1 MSGALPNTFFNLTL
15 RRDIIKY
22 YFAELSQKELKV
34 VKKKDIEIVAAGH
47 TCLDLIPAFTIEGKV
62 DKMTDVLVPGK
73 MINMGNCVVVG
84 GGPVTNAG
92 VSIRRLGVKTE
103 LIGKIGNDDFG
114 KEILNW
120 YEEHEGHFKGIKMVD
135 GESTSYTIAICIPG
149 IDRFYLHH
157 CGANDTFGYDD
168 MDFDLVQRSK
178 LMLFGYPPWM
188 KKIYENTG
196 RELTKILKK
205 TKELRTTTALDL
217 SLPDVNSYAGQVNWK
232 AILTDWVPLSD
243 IMVPSAE
250 EIFYFLYKERFLEKK
265 AKLGPKESVLD
276 HMTVKD
282 ISTLGKDLIKMGAGV
297 AMVKCGHRG
306 LYIRT
311 ADKDRLKKLGAACCK
326 DLDNWANRELWFP
339 VYQEEKFVG
348 ALGSGDSAIAGFLS
362 AFVRQHTIESC
373 LRYANAAGSM
383 NVTVPDGL
391 TWNKGFDDLTKRIK
405 ASWKTKELKIDEKG
419 WKKEREFWVGPDNRG
434 KWES

>member
-1 MSGALPNTFFNLTL
+1 
-15 RRDIIKY
+15 
-22 YFAELSQKELKV
+22 
-34 VKKKDIEIVAAGH
+34 
-47 TCLDLIPAFTIEGKV
+47 
-62 DKMTDVLVPGK
+62 
-73 MINMGNCVVVG
+73 MGQCVVVG

-114 KEILNW
+114 KEILIW

-168 MDFDLVQRSK
+168 MDFDLVQRAK

-188 KKIYENTG
+188 RKIYENTG
-196 RELTKILKK
+196 AELTKILKK
-205 TKELRTTTALDL
+205 TRELGTTTALDL
-217 SLPDVNSYAGQVNWK
+217 SLPDVNSYAGQVDWR
-232 AILTDWVPLSD
+232 AILTDWVPFSD

-250 EIFYFLYKERFLEKK
+250 EIFYFLYRERFLEKK

-282 ISTLGKDLIKMGAGV
+282 ISTLGSDLLKMGTAI

-311 ADKDRLKKLGAACCK
+311 ADKDRLQKLGAAGCK

-362 AFVRQHTIESC
+362 AFVWNHTIESC

-391 TWNKGFDDLTKRIK
+391 TWNKGFDDLTRRIK
-405 ASWKTKELKIDEKG
+405 AGWKTKDLKIDEAG
-419 WKKEREFWVGPDNRG
+419 WKKEREFWVGPGNLG
-434 KWES
+434 KWE

>member
-1 MSGALPNTFFNLTL
+1 M
-15 RRDIIKY
+15 
-22 YFAELSQKELKV
+22 E
-34 VKKKDIEIVAAGH
+34 KKKDLEIVAAGH
-47 TCLDLIPAFTIEGKV
+47 TCLDLIPAFTIEGEV
-62 DKMTDVLVPGK
+62 EKMTDVLVPGK
-73 MINMGNCVVVG
+73 MINMGECVIAG

-92 VSIRRLGVKTE
+92 VSIRRLGMKTE
-103 LIGKIGNDDFG
+103 LIGKVGNDDFG
-114 KEILNW
+114 RLVLDW
-120 YEEHEGHFKGIKMVD
+120 YEKNEGHFKGIKMVD

-168 MDFDLVQRSK
+168 MDFNLVGRAK

-188 KKIYENTG
+188 RKIYENTG
-196 RELTKILKK
+196 AELTKILKK
-205 TKELRTTTALDL
+205 TKELGTTTALDL
-217 SLPDVNSYAGQVNWK
+217 SLPDVDSYAGQVDWK

-250 EIFYFLYKERFLEKK
+250 ELFYFLYKDKFLEKRD
-265 AKLGPKESVLD
+265 KLRHKETVLD
-276 HMTVKD
+276 QMTVKE
-282 ISTLGKDLIKMGAGV
+282 ISTMGRDLIRMGAAI
-297 AMVKCGHRG
+297 AMIKCGSRG
-306 LYIRT
+306 LYIYT
-311 ADKDRLKKLGAACCK
+311 AGQERLKKMGAAGCA
-326 DLDNWANRELWFP
+326 DLENWANRELWFP

-362 AFVRQHTIESC
+362 AFVWGHSIESC

-391 TWNKGFDDLTKRIK
+391 SWNKGFDDLTRRIK
-405 ASWKTKELKIDEKG
+405 AGWKTKEMKINEPG

>member
-1 MSGALPNTFFNLTL
+1 
-15 RRDIIKY
+15 
-22 YFAELSQKELKV
+22 
-34 VKKKDIEIVAAGH
+34 
-47 TCLDLIPAFTIEGKV
+47 
-62 DKMTDVLVPGK
+62 MTDVLVPGK
-73 MINMGNCVVVG
+73 MINMGECVIAG

-103 LIGKIGNDDFG
+103 LIGKVGNDDFG
-114 KEILNW
+114 RLVLDW
-120 YEEHEGHFKGIKMVD
+120 YEKNEGHFKGIKMVD

-168 MDFDLVQRSK
+168 MDFNLVGRAK

-188 KKIYENTG
+188 RKIYENTG
-196 RELTKILKK
+196 AELTKILKK
-205 TKELRTTTALDL
+205 TKELGTTTALDL
-217 SLPDVNSYAGQVNWK
+217 SLPDVDSYAGQVDWK

-250 EIFYFLYKERFLEKK
+250 ELFYFLYKDKFLEKRD
-265 AKLGPKESVLD
+265 KLRHKETVLD
-276 HMTVKD
+276 QMTVKE
-282 ISTLGKDLIKMGAGV
+282 ISTMGRDLIRMGAAI
-297 AMVKCGHRG
+297 AMIKCGSRG
-306 LYIRT
+306 LYIYT
-311 ADKDRLKKLGAACCK
+311 AGQERLKKMGAAGCA
-326 DLDNWANRELWFP
+326 DLENWANRELWFP

-362 AFVRQHTIESC
+362 AFVWGHSIESC

-391 TWNKGFDDLTKRIK
+391 SWNKGFDDLTRRIK
-405 ASWKTKELKIDEKG
+405 AGWKTKEMKINEPG

>member
-1 MSGALPNTFFNLTL
+1 LP
-15 RRDIIKY
+15 K
-22 YFAELSQKELKV
+22 KLKARSWKV
-34 VKKKDIEIVAAGH
+34 DNKKDLEIVSAGH
-47 TCLDLIPAFTIEGKV
+47 TCLDLIPAFTIKEKV

-73 MINMGNCVVVG
+73 MINMGECVVVG

-103 LIGKIGNDDFG
+103 LIGKIGDDDFG
-114 KEILNW
+114 KQILKW
-120 YEEHEGHFKGIKMVD
+120 YEEHEGHFKGIHMVP

-168 MDFDLVQRSK
+168 MDFDIVGNSK

-188 KKIYENTG
+188 KKLYENTG
-196 RELTKILKK
+196 AELTKILKK
-205 TKELRTTTALDL
+205 TKDLNTTTALDL
-217 SLPDVNSYAGQVNWK
+217 SLPDIDSYAGQVDWK
-232 AILTDWVPLSD
+232 AILRNWVPLSD

-250 EIFYFLYKERFLEKK
+250 ETFYFLYKEKFLEKR
-265 AKLGPKESVLD
+265 AKLGPKDSVLD
-276 HMTVKD
+276 HLTVEE
-282 ISTLGKDLIKMGAGV
+282 ISTLGDDLIKMGTGI
-297 AMVKCGHRG
+297 AMIKCGHRG
-306 LYIRT
+306 LYVRT
-311 ADKDRLKKLGAACCK
+311 ADKPRLEKLGAAGCA
-326 DLDNWANRELWFP
+326 DIENWANRELWFP
-339 VYQEEKFVG
+339 VYKEEKFVG

-362 AFVRQHTIESC
+362 AFVWEHSIEDC

-391 TWNKGFDDLTKRIK
+391 TWNKGFDDLTRRIK
-405 ASWKTKELKIDEKG
+405 AGWETKELKIDESG
-419 WKKEREFWVGPDNRG
+419 WNKEREFWIGPNNSG

>member
-1 MSGALPNTFFNLTL
+1 MALEGLCV
-15 RRDIIKY
+15 
-22 YFAELSQKELKV
+22 A
-34 VKKKDIEIVAAGH
+34 KKKDIEIVAAGH
-47 TCLDLIPAFTIEGKV
+47 TCLDLIPGFTIDGKV
-62 DKMTDVLVPGK
+62 DKMTDILVPGK
-73 MINMGNCVVVG
+73 MINMGPCVVVG

-103 LIGKIGNDDFG
+103 LIGKIGDDDFG
-114 KEILNW
+114 KQILRW
-120 YEEHEGHFKGIKMVD
+120 YEEHEGHFTGIHMVK

-168 MDFDLVQRSK
+168 MDFDLVQRSR

-188 KKIYENTG
+188 RRLYENTG
-196 RELTKILKK
+196 KELTKILKK
-205 TKELRTTTALDL
+205 TKELGTTTALDL

-232 AILTDWVPLSD
+232 AILKDWVPLSD

-250 EIFYFLYKERFLEKK
+250 EIFYFLYKDRFLEKK
-265 AKLGPKESVLD
+265 ARLGPRESVLD
-276 HMTVKD
+276 HMTVAD
-282 ISTLGKDLIKMGAGV
+282 ISTLGGDLIRLGAAI

-306 LYIRT
+306 LYVRT
-311 ADKDRLKKLGAACCK
+311 AGKERLKKLGAAGCAN
-326 DLDNWANRELWFP
+326 LENWAHRELWFP
-339 VYQEEKFVG
+339 VYQEERFVG

-362 AFVRQHTIESC
+362 AFVRGHTIESC

-391 TWNKGFDDLTKRIK
+391 TWNKGFDDLTRRIE
-405 ASWKTKELKIDEKG
+405 SGWKTKDLKIDEAG
-419 WKKEREFWVGPDNRG
+419 WKRERGFWVGPDNRG
-434 KWES
+434 QWE

>member
-1 MSGALPNTFFNLTL
+1 MLNN
-15 RRDIIKY
+15 
-22 YFAELSQKELKV
+22 
-34 VKKKDIEIVAAGH
+34 KDIEIVAAGH
-47 TCLDLIPAFTIEGKV
+47 TCLDLIPAFTIEGTV

-73 MINMGNCVVVG
+73 MINMGECVVVG

-103 LIGKIGNDDFG
+103 LIGKVGNDDFG
-114 KEILNW
+114 KEVINW
-120 YEEHEGHFKGIKMVD
+120 YEEHEGHFEGIKVVD

-157 CGANDTFGYDD
+157 TGANDTFSYDD
-168 MDFDLVQRSK
+168 VDFDLVQHSK

-188 KKIYENTG
+188 KKLYENKG
-196 RELTKILKK
+196 AELTRILKK
-205 TKELRTTTALDL
+205 TKELGTTTALDL
-217 SLPDVNSYAGQVNWK
+217 SIPDTSGYGDKIDWLT
-232 AILTDWVPLSD
+232 ILKNWVPFTD

-250 EIFYFLYKERFLEKK
+250 EVFYFIYKDEFLKKK

-276 HMTVKD
+276 YLTVNE
-282 ISTLGKDLIKMGAGV
+282 ISTMAKDLLDMGTAI
-297 AMVKCGHRG
+297 AMIKCGSRG

-311 ADKDRLKKLGAACCK
+311 SGRDRLEKLGAAGCS
-326 DLDNWANRELWFP
+326 DPENWANRELWFP

-348 ALGSGDSAIAGFLS
+348 ALGSGDAAIAGFLS
-362 AFVRQHTIESC
+362 AFVWRHSIESC

-391 TWNKGFDDLTKRIK
+391 TWNKGFADLTKRIE
-405 ASWKTKELKIDEKG
+405 AGWKTKEMKINENG
-419 WKKEREFWVGPDNRG
+419 WHKENEFWVGPDNFG
-434 KWES
+434 KWENTGK

>member
-1 MSGALPNTFFNLTL
+1 M
-15 RRDIIKY
+15 
-22 YFAELSQKELKV
+22 E
-34 VKKKDIEIVAAGH
+34 KKKDLEIVAAGH
-47 TCLDLIPAFTIEGKV
+47 TCLDLIPAFTIEGEV
-62 DKMTDVLVPGK
+62 EKMTDVLVPGK
-73 MINMGNCVVVG
+73 MINMGECVIAG

-103 LIGKIGNDDFG
+103 LIGKVGNDYFG
-114 KEILNW
+114 RLVLDW
-120 YEEHEGHFKGIKMVD
+120 YEKNVGHFKGIKMVD

-168 MDFDLVQRSK
+168 MDFNLVGRAK

-188 KKIYENTG
+188 RKIYENTG
-196 RELTKILKK
+196 AELTKILKK
-205 TKELRTTTALDL
+205 TKELGTTTALDL
-217 SLPDVNSYAGQVNWK
+217 SLPDVDSYAGQVDWK

-250 EIFYFLYKERFLEKK
+250 ELFYFLYKDKFLEKRD
-265 AKLGPKESVLD
+265 KLRHKETVLD
-276 HMTVKD
+276 QMTVKE
-282 ISTLGKDLIKMGAGV
+282 ISTMGRDLIRMGAAI
-297 AMVKCGHRG
+297 AMIKCGSRG
-306 LYIRT
+306 LYIYT
-311 ADKDRLKKLGAACCK
+311 AGQERLKKMGAAGCA
-326 DLDNWANRELWFP
+326 DLENWANRELWFP

-362 AFVRQHTIESC
+362 AFVWGHSIESC

-391 TWNKGFDDLTKRIK
+391 SWNKGFDDFTRRIK
-405 ASWKTKELKIDEKG
+405 AGWKTKEMKINEPG

>member
-1 MSGALPNTFFNLTL
+1 MAN
-15 RRDIIKY
+15 
-22 YFAELSQKELKV
+22 
-34 VKKKDIEIVAAGH
+34 KKDIEIVAAGH
-47 TCLDLIPAFTIEGKV
+47 TCLDLIPAFTIGGKV
-62 DKMTDVLVPGK
+62 DNLTDVLIPGK
-73 MINMGNCVVVG
+73 MINMGECVVVG

-103 LIGKIGNDDFG
+103 LIGKVGNDDFG

-157 CGANDTFGYDD
+157 CGANDTFGYSD

-188 KKIYENTG
+188 RKLYGNTG
-196 RELTKILKK
+196 TELTKILKK
-205 TKELRTTTALDL
+205 TKELGTTTALDL
-217 SLPDVNSYAGQVNWK
+217 SLPDVDSPAGQVNWL
-232 AILTDWVPLSD
+232 AILKDWVPLSD

-250 EIFYFLYKERFLEKK
+250 ELFYFLYKEKFLEKK
-265 AKLGPKESVLD
+265 ANLGPKEGVLD
-276 HMTVKD
+276 HMTVKE
-282 ISTLGKDLIKMGAGV
+282 ISNMGKDLIEMGTAV

-306 LYIRT
+306 LYVRT
-311 ADKDRLKKLGAACCK
+311 AGKERLKKLGAAGCS
-326 DLDNWANRELWFP
+326 DLENWADRELWFP

-362 AFVRQHTIESC
+362 AFIWGHSIESC

-405 ASWKTKELKIDEKG
+405 SGWKTKDLKIVEDG
-419 WKKEREFWVGPDNRG
+419 WKHERGFWAGPNNRG
-434 KWES
+434 KWQA

>member
-1 MSGALPNTFFNLTL
+1 MKKILLILSL
-15 RRDIIKY
+15 IIA
-22 YFAELSQKELKV
+22 FLS
-34 VKKKDIEIVAAGH
+34 VAASSR
-47 TCLDLIPAFTIEGKV
+47 A
-62 DKMTDVLVPGK
+62 
-73 MINMGNCVVVG
+73 G

-103 LIGKIGNDDFG
+103 LIGKVGNDDFG

-157 CGANDTFGYDD
+157 CGANDTFCYSD

-188 KKIYENTG
+188 RKLYENTG
-196 RELTKILKK
+196 AELTRILKK
-205 TKELRTTTALDL
+205 TKELGTTTALDL
-217 SLPDVNSYAGQVNWK
+217 SLPDVNSPAGQVNWL
-232 AILTDWVPLSD
+232 AILKDWIPLTD

-250 EIFYFLYKERFLEKK
+250 EIFYFLYKEKFLEKK
-265 AKLGPKESVLD
+265 ANLGPKEGVLD
-276 HMTVKD
+276 HMTVKE
-282 ISTLGKDLIKMGAGV
+282 ISNVGSDLIEMGTAI

-306 LYIRT
+306 LYVRT
-311 ADKDRLKKLGAACCK
+311 AGHDRLKKLGSAGCA
-326 DLDNWANRELWFP
+326 DIENWANRELWFP

-362 AFVRQHTIESC
+362 AFVWGHTIESS

-391 TWNKGFDDLTKRIK
+391 TWNKGFDDLTRRIE
-405 ASWKTKELKIDEKG
+405 SGWKTKDLKIDEAG
-419 WKKEREFWVGPDNRG
+419 WKYERGFWVGPNNRG

>member
-1 MSGALPNTFFNLTL
+1 M
-15 RRDIIKY
+15 
-22 YFAELSQKELKV
+22 E
-34 VKKKDIEIVAAGH
+34 KKKDLEIVAAGH
-47 TCLDLIPAFTIEGKV
+47 TCLDLIPAFTIEGEV
-62 DKMTDVLVPGK
+62 EKMTDVLVPGK
-73 MINMGNCVVVG
+73 MINMGECVIAG

-103 LIGKIGNDDFG
+103 LIGKVGNDDFG
-114 KEILNW
+114 RLVLDW
-120 YEEHEGHFKGIKMVD
+120 YEKNEGHFKGIKMVD

-168 MDFDLVQRSK
+168 MDFNLVGRAK

-188 KKIYENTG
+188 RKIYENTG
-196 RELTKILKK
+196 AELTKILKK
-205 TKELRTTTALDL
+205 TKELGTTTALDL
-217 SLPDVNSYAGQVNWK
+217 SLPDVDSYAGQVDWK

-250 EIFYFLYKERFLEKK
+250 ELFYFLYKDKFLEKRD
-265 AKLGPKESVLD
+265 KLRHKETVLD
-276 HMTVKD
+276 QMTVKE
-282 ISTLGKDLIKMGAGV
+282 ISTMGRDLIRMGAAI
-297 AMVKCGHRG
+297 AMIKCGSRG
-306 LYIRT
+306 LYIYT
-311 ADKDRLKKLGAACCK
+311 AGQERLKKMGVAGCA
-326 DLDNWANRELWFP
+326 DLENWANRELWFP

-362 AFVRQHTIESC
+362 AFVWGHSIESC

-391 TWNKGFDDLTKRIK
+391 SWNKGFDDLTRRIK
-405 ASWKTKELKIDEKG
+405 AGWKTKEMKINEPG

>member
-1 MSGALPNTFFNLTL
+1 MAGKRN
-15 RRDIIKY
+15 
-22 YFAELSQKELKV
+22 
-34 VKKKDIEIVAAGH
+34 IEIVAAGH
-47 TCLDLIPAFTIEGKV
+47 ICLDLIPAFTIEGKA
-62 DKMTDVLVPGK
+62 DKMTDILVPGK
-73 MINMGNCVVVG
+73 MINMGKCVVVG

-103 LIGKIGNDDFG
+103 LIGKIGDDAFG

-120 YEEHEGHFKGIKMVD
+120 YEEHEGHFKGIKRAE
-135 GESTSYTIAICIPG
+135 GGSTSYTIAICIPG

-168 MDFDLVQRSK
+168 MDFDIVQRSK

-188 KKIYENTG
+188 RKLYENTG
-196 RELTKILKK
+196 AELTKILKK
-205 TKELRTTTALDL
+205 TKELGTTTALDL
-217 SLPDVNSYAGQVNWK
+217 SLPDVDGYGDSIDWYSIIRNW
-232 AILTDWVPLSD
+232 IPLSD
-243 IMVPSAE
+243 IMMPSAE
-250 EIFYFLYKERFLEKK
+250 EIFYFLYKKRFLEKK
-265 AKLGPKESVLD
+265 ANLGHKETVLD
-276 HMTVKD
+276 NMTVKEISD
-282 ISTLGKDLIKMGAGV
+282 IGRDLIDMGSAV
-297 AMVKCGHRG
+297 AVVKCGNRG

-311 ADKDRLKKLGAACCK
+311 AGKDRLSKLGAAGCS
-326 DLDNWANRELWFP
+326 DLDNWAHRELWFP

-362 AFVRQHTIESC
+362 AFVWGHTIESC

-391 TWNKGFDDLTKRIK
+391 TWNKGFDDLTRRIK
-405 ASWKTKELKIDEKG
+405 AGWKTKDMKIEEKG
-419 WKKEREFWVGPDNRG
+419 WKKEREFWVGPDNHG

>member
-1 MSGALPNTFFNLTL
+1 MSIDSKET
-15 RRDIIKY
+15 IV
-22 YFAELSQKELKV
+22 AE
-34 VKKKDIEIVAAGH
+34 KKDIEIVAAGH

-62 DKMTDVLVPGK
+62 DEMTDVLVPGK
-73 MINMGNCVVVG
+73 MINMGKCVVVG

-103 LIGKIGNDDFG
+103 LIGKIGDDDFG
-114 KEILNW
+114 KQILRW
-120 YEEHEGHFKGIKMVD
+120 YEEHEGHFEGIKMVE

-168 MDFDLVQRSK
+168 MNFDLVGRSK

-188 KKIYENTG
+188 KKLYDNTG
-196 RELTKILKK
+196 AELTKILKK
-205 TKELRTTTALDL
+205 TKELNTTTALDL
-217 SLPDVNSYAGQVNWK
+217 SIPDVNSPAGQVDWK
-232 AILTDWVPLSD
+232 AILKDWVPLTD

-250 EIFYFLYKERFLEKK
+250 EVFFFLYKDKFLEIKK
-265 AKLGPKESVLD
+265 NLGSKECVLD
-276 HMTVKD
+276 YMTVKD
-282 ISTLGKDLIKMGAGV
+282 VSALGKDIIDMGTAV

-306 LYIRT
+306 LYVRT
-311 ADKDRLKKLGAACCK
+311 AGKDRLSQLGAASCG
-326 DLDNWANRELWFP
+326 DIENWANRELWFP
-339 VYQEEKFVG
+339 VYEEDKFVG

-362 AFVRQHTIESC
+362 AFVRENTIESC

-391 TWNKGFDDLTKRIK
+391 TWNKGFDELTKRIEGG
-405 ASWKTKELKIDEKG
+405 WKTKELKIDEPG
-419 WKKEREFWVGPDNRG
+419 WKLEKQFWVGPDNKG
-434 KWES
+434 KWE

>member
-1 MSGALPNTFFNLTL
+1 MEN
-15 RRDIIKY
+15 
-22 YFAELSQKELKV
+22 
-34 VKKKDIEIVAAGH
+34 KKDIEITAAGH
-47 TCLDLIPAFTIEGKV
+47 TCLDLIPAFTIEEKV
-62 DKMTDVLVPGK
+62 DNMTDVLVPGK
-73 MINMGNCVVVG
+73 MINMGKCVVVG

-103 LIGKIGNDDFG
+103 LIGKVGNDDFG
-114 KEILNW
+114 KQILQW
-120 YEEHEGHFKGIKMVD
+120 YEEYEGHFEGIQVVD

-168 MDFDLVQRSK
+168 MNFDLVRRSK

-188 KKIYENTG
+188 AKLYENKG
-196 RELTKILKK
+196 NELTKILKK
-205 TKELRTTTALDL
+205 TKELGTTTVLDL
-217 SLPDVNSYAGQVNWK
+217 SLPDVNSRAGQIDWLT
-232 AILTDWVPLSD
+232 ILNDWIPLTD

-250 EIFYFLYKERFLEKK
+250 EIFYFLYKDKFLKKK
-265 AKLGPKESVLD
+265 ANLGPKESVLD
-276 HMTVKD
+276 HMTVNE
-282 ISTLGKDLIKMGAGV
+282 ISEIGNDLIKMGTAI

-311 ADKDRLKKLGAACCK
+311 ANTDRLKKLGEAGCD
-326 DLDNWANRELWFP
+326 DLENWANRELWFP

-348 ALGSGDSAIAGFLS
+348 ALGSGDSAIAGFLA
-362 AFVRQHTIESC
+362 AFVWDHTVESC
-373 LRYANAAGSM
+373 LKYANAAGSM

-391 TWNKGFDDLTKRIK
+391 SWNKGFDDLTKRIE
-405 ASWKTKELKIDEKG
+405 AGWKTKNLKIDDKG
-419 WKKEREFWVGPDNRG
+419 WKHENGFWAGPNNLG

>member
-1 MSGALPNTFFNLTL
+1 MEYN
-15 RRDIIKY
+15 
-22 YFAELSQKELKV
+22 
-34 VKKKDIEIVAAGH
+34 KDIEIVAAGH

-73 MINMGNCVVVG
+73 MINMGKCVVVG

-103 LIGKIGNDDFG
+103 LIGKVGNDDFG

-120 YEEHEGHFKGIKMVD
+120 YEEHEGHFKGIKMVQ

-168 MDFDLVQRSK
+168 MDFDLVKRSK

-188 KKIYENTG
+188 MKLYENTG
-196 RELTKILKK
+196 TELTRIFKKTRELGTSI
-205 TKELRTTTALDL
+205 ALDL
-217 SLPDVNSYAGQVNWK
+217 SLPDVDSKAGQVDWK
-232 AILTDWVPLSD
+232 AILKDWVPLSD

-250 EIFYFLYKERFLEKK
+250 EIFYFLYKDKFLAKK
-265 AKLGPKESVLD
+265 ANLGPREGVLD
-276 HMTVKD
+276 HMTVKE
-282 ISTLGKDLIKMGAGV
+282 ISDLGNDLIQMGTAI

-311 ADKDRLKKLGAACCK
+311 ADQDRLKTMGAAACS
-326 DLDNWANRELWFP
+326 DPANWANRELWFP

-362 AFVRQHTIESC
+362 AFVWNHTIESC

-391 TWNKGFDDLTKRIK
+391 TWNKGFDDLTNRIE
-405 ASWKTKELKIDEKG
+405 SGWKTKELKIKEDG
-419 WKKEREFWVGPDNRG
+419 WRNERGFWVGPNNRG
-434 KWES
+434 QWES

>member
-1 MSGALPNTFFNLTL
+1 MDN
-15 RRDIIKY
+15 
-22 YFAELSQKELKV
+22 
-34 VKKKDIEIVAAGH
+34 KKDIEIVAAGH
-47 TCLDLIPAFTIEGKV
+47 TCLDLIPAFTIDGKV

-73 MINMGNCVVVG
+73 MINMGECVVVG

-120 YEEHEGHFKGIKMVD
+120 YEEHEGHFKGIKMVE

-168 MDFDLVQRSK
+168 MDFDLVKHSQ

-188 KKIYENTG
+188 RKLYENTG
-196 RELTKILKK
+196 SELTKILKK
-205 TKELRTTTALDL
+205 SKELGTTTALDL
-217 SLPDVNSYAGQVNWK
+217 SLPDVNSYAGQVDWK
-232 AILTDWVPLSD
+232 AILKNWVPLSD

-250 EIFYFLYKERFLEKK
+250 EIFYFLHKERFLEKK

-276 HMTVKD
+276 HLTVKE
-282 ISTLGKDLIKMGAGV
+282 ISDLGSELIKMGAAI

-306 LYIRT
+306 LYIQT
-311 ADKDRLKKLGAACCK
+311 AGKERLKDLAAAGCS
-326 DLDNWANRELWFP
+326 DLDNWAHRELWFP
-339 VYQEEKFVG
+339 VYEEEKFVG

-362 AFVRQHTIESC
+362 AFVWNHTIESC

-391 TWNKGFDDLTKRIK
+391 TWNKGFTDLTRRIE
-405 ASWKTKELKIDEKG
+405 AGWKTKDLKLNEDG
-419 WKKEREFWVGPDNRG
+419 WKKNRGFWAGPYNSG
-434 KWES
+434 KWEL

>member
-1 MSGALPNTFFNLTL
+1 M
-15 RRDIIKY
+15 D
-22 YFAELSQKELKV
+22 KELLAGRNSNGVDV
-34 VKKKDIEIVAAGH
+34 VNKKDIEIVAAGH
-47 TCLDLIPAFTIEGKV
+47 TCLDLIPAFKIDGGV
-62 DKMTDVLVPGK
+62 DKLTDVLVPGK
-73 MINMGNCVVVG
+73 MIDMGECVVVG

-120 YEEHEGHFKGIKMVD
+120 YEEHEGHFNGIKMVE

-168 MDFDLVQRSK
+168 MDFDLVRRSK

-188 KKIYENTG
+188 RRLYENKGKELTEILKG
-196 RELTKILKK
+196 TRELG
-205 TKELRTTTALDL
+205 TTTALDL
-217 SLPDVNSYAGQVNWK
+217 SLPDVNSQAGQVDWK
-232 AILTDWVPLSD
+232 AILEDWVPLSD
-243 IMVPSAE
+243 IMLPSAE
-250 EIFYFLYKERFLEKK
+250 EIFYFLHKKKFLEKK
-265 AKLGPKESVLD
+265 ENLGPRESVLD
-276 HMTVKD
+276 HLTVKE
-282 ISTLGKDLIKMGAGV
+282 ISEVGSDLVEMGTAI

-311 ADKDRLKKLGAACCK
+311 GGKDRLGKMGAAGCS
-326 DLDNWANRELWFP
+326 DLGNWADRELWFP
-339 VYQEEKFVG
+339 VYQEERFVG

-362 AFVRQHTIESC
+362 AFVWNHTIESC

-391 TWNKGFDDLTKRIK
+391 TWNKGFDDLTRRIK
-405 ASWKTKELKIDEKG
+405 AGWKTKDLKVDEPG
-419 WKKEREFWVGPDNRG
+419 WRAEREFWVGPDNRG

>member
-1 MSGALPNTFFNLTL
+1 MKNT
-15 RRDIIKY
+15 
-22 YFAELSQKELKV
+22 
-34 VKKKDIEIVAAGH
+34 KDIEIVAAGH

-73 MINMGNCVVVG
+73 MINMGKCVVVG

-103 LIGKIGNDDFG
+103 LIGKIGDDDFG
-114 KEILNW
+114 KQILQW
-120 YEEHEGHFKGIKMVD
+120 YEEHEGHFKGIKMVE

-168 MDFDLVQRSK
+168 MDFDLVERSK

-188 KKIYENTG
+188 KKLYDNTG
-196 RELTKILKK
+196 AQLTKILKK
-205 TKELRTTTALDL
+205 TKDLGTTTALDL
-217 SLPDVNSYAGQVNWK
+217 SIPDVNSPAGQVDWK
-232 AILTDWVPLSD
+232 AILNEWVPLSD

-250 EIFYFLYKERFLEKK
+250 EVFFFLYKDKFLDIK
-265 AKLGPKESVLD
+265 ANLGPKDSVLD

-282 ISTLGKDLIKMGAGV
+282 ISTLGSDLIEMGAAI

-311 ADKDRLKKLGAACCK
+311 AGQDRLEKLGAADCA
-326 DLDNWANRELWFP
+326 DPENWANRELWFP
-339 VYQEEKFVG
+339 VYEEEKFVG

-362 AFVRQHTIESC
+362 AFVWGHTIESS

-391 TWNKGFDDLTKRIK
+391 TWNKGFEDLTKRIE
-405 ASWKTKELKIDEKG
+405 AGWKTKELKIDEKG
-419 WKKEREFWVGPDNRG
+419 WKYERDFWVGPDNSG

>member
-1 MSGALPNTFFNLTL
+1 LNK
-15 RRDIIKY
+15 R
-22 YFAELSQKELKV
+22 
-34 VKKKDIEIVAAGH
+34 DIEIVAAGH
-47 TCLDLIPAFTIEGKV
+47 TCLDLIPAFTIDGKV
-62 DKMTDVLVPGK
+62 DSLTDVLVPGK
-73 MINMGNCVVVG
+73 MINMGKCVVVG

-114 KEILNW
+114 KQILRW
-120 YEEHEGHFKGIKMVD
+120 YDEHEGHFEGIKVAD

-168 MDFDLVQRSK
+168 MSFDLVQRSN

-188 KKIYENTG
+188 EKLYKNTG
-196 RELTKILKK
+196 AELTKILKK
-205 TKELRTTTALDL
+205 TKELGTTTVLDL
-217 SLPDVNSYAGQVNWK
+217 SIPDTSGYGDRINWK
-232 AILTDWVPLSD
+232 AILENWVPLTD

-250 EIFYFLYKERFLEKK
+250 EVFYFLYKDKFLEKK
-265 AKLGPKESVLD
+265 ARLGAKESVLD
-276 HMTVKD
+276 YMTVKD
-282 ISTLGKDLIKMGAGV
+282 ISTLGNDLLEMGTAI

-311 ADKDRLKKLGAACCK
+311 AGKDRLKKMGAAGCA
-326 DLDNWANRELWFP
+326 DLENWANRELWFP

-348 ALGSGDSAIAGFLS
+348 ALGSGDAAIAGFLS
-362 AFVRQHTIESC
+362 AFVWNHTIESC

-391 TWNKGFDDLTKRIK
+391 TWNKGFDDLTKRIQ
-405 ASWKTKELKIDEKG
+405 SGWKTKSLEITENS
-419 WKKEREFWVGPDNRG
+419 WKHERGFWVGPNNRG

>member
-1 MSGALPNTFFNLTL
+1 MLNN
-15 RRDIIKY
+15 
-22 YFAELSQKELKV
+22 
-34 VKKKDIEIVAAGH
+34 KDIEIVAAGH
-47 TCLDLIPAFTIEGKV
+47 TCLDLIPAFTIEGTV

-73 MINMGNCVVVG
+73 MINMGECVVVG

-103 LIGKIGNDDFG
+103 LIGKVGNDDFG
-114 KEILNW
+114 KEVINW
-120 YEEHEGHFKGIKMVD
+120 YEEHEGHFEGIKVVD

-157 CGANDTFGYDD
+157 TGANDTFSYDD
-168 MDFDLVQRSK
+168 VDFDLVQHSK

-188 KKIYENTG
+188 KKLYENKG
-196 RELTKILKK
+196 AELTRILKK
-205 TKELRTTTALDL
+205 TKELGTTTALDL
-217 SLPDVNSYAGQVNWK
+217 SIPDTSGYGDKIDWLT
-232 AILTDWVPLSD
+232 ILKNWVPFTD

-250 EIFYFLYKERFLEKK
+250 EVFYFIYKDEFLKKK

-276 HMTVKD
+276 YLTVNE
-282 ISTLGKDLIKMGAGV
+282 ISTMAKDLLDMGTAI
-297 AMVKCGHRG
+297 AMIKCGSRG

-311 ADKDRLKKLGAACCK
+311 SGRDRLEKLGAAGCS
-326 DLDNWANRELWFP
+326 DPENWANRELWFP

-348 ALGSGDSAIAGFLS
+348 ALGSGDAAIAGFLS
-362 AFVRQHTIESC
+362 AFVWRHSIESC

-391 TWNKGFDDLTKRIK
+391 TWNKGFDDLTKRIEEG
-405 ASWKTKELKIDEKG
+405 WKTKEMKVNENG
-419 WKKEREFWVGPDNRG
+419 WHKENEFWVGPNNFG
-434 KWES
+434 KWENSGK

>member
-1 MSGALPNTFFNLTL
+1 LN
-15 RRDIIKY
+15 
-22 YFAELSQKELKV
+22 
-34 VKKKDIEIVAAGH
+34 KKDIEIVSAGH
-47 TCLDLIPAFTIEGKV
+47 TCLDLIPAFTIDGKV
-62 DKMTDVLVPGK
+62 DKLTDVLVPGK
-73 MINMGNCVVVG
+73 MINMGKCVVVG

-114 KEILNW
+114 KQILRW
-120 YEEHEGHFKGIKMVD
+120 YEEHEGHFEGIKVAE

-168 MDFDLVQRSK
+168 MSFDLVERSK

-188 KKIYENTG
+188 EKLYKNTG
-196 RELTKILKK
+196 AELTKILKK
-205 TKELRTTTALDL
+205 TKELGTTTVLDL
-217 SLPDVNSYAGQVNWK
+217 SIPDTSGYGDRIDWK
-232 AILTDWVPLSD
+232 AILENWVPLTD

-250 EIFYFLYKERFLEKK
+250 EVFYLLYKDKFLDKK
-265 AKLGPKESVLD
+265 ARLGAKESVLD
-276 HMTVKD
+276 YMTVKE
-282 ISTLGKDLIKMGAGV
+282 ISTLGNDLLAMGTAI
-297 AMVKCGHRG
+297 AMIKCGNRG

-311 ADKDRLKKLGAACCK
+311 TGRDRLEKLGAAKCA
-326 DLDNWANRELWFP
+326 DLENWANRELWFP

-348 ALGSGDSAIAGFLS
+348 ALGSGDAAIAGFLS
-362 AFVRQHTIESC
+362 AFVWNHSIESC
-373 LRYANAAGSM
+373 LRYANATGSM

-391 TWNKGFDDLTKRIK
+391 TWNKGFDDLTRRIK
-405 ASWKTKELKIDEKG
+405 SGWKTKDMKIDEAG
-419 WKKEREFWVGPDNRG
+419 WKHERGFWVGPDNRG

>member
-1 MSGALPNTFFNLTL
+1 M
-15 RRDIIKY
+15 
-22 YFAELSQKELKV
+22 
-34 VKKKDIEIVAAGH
+34 KKKDIEIVAAGH
-47 TCLDLIPAFTIEGKV
+47 TCLDLIPAFTIEGTV

-73 MINMGNCVVVG
+73 MINMGQCVVVG

-92 VSIRRLGVKTE
+92 VSIRRLGVKAE

-114 KEILNW
+114 KQILRW

-157 CGANDTFGYDD
+157 CGANDTFAYDD
-168 MDFDLVQRSK
+168 MDFDLVDNSK

-188 KKIYENTG
+188 KKLYDNTG
-196 RELTKILKK
+196 AELTKILKK
-205 TKELRTTTALDL
+205 TKELGTTTALDL
-217 SLPDVNSYAGQVNWK
+217 SIPDVNSPAGQVDWK
-232 AILTDWVPLSD
+232 AILKDWVPLSD

-250 EIFYFLYKERFLEKK
+250 ELFFFLYKKDFLEKK
-265 AKLGPKESVLD
+265 ANLGPKEGVLD
-276 HMTVKD
+276 KMTVEE
-282 ISTLGKDLIKMGAGV
+282 ISRMGKDLIDMGTAI

-306 LYIRT
+306 LYVRT
-311 ADKDRLKKLGAACCK
+311 AGKDRLKKLGAAGCG
-326 DLDNWANRELWFP
+326 DLENWANRELWFP
-339 VYQEEKFVG
+339 VYKEEKFVG

-362 AFVRQHTIESC
+362 AFVWGHTIESC

-391 TWNKGFDDLTKRIK
+391 TWNKGFEDLTKRIE
-405 ASWKTKELKIDEKG
+405 SGWETKELKIDEDG
-419 WKKEREFWVGPDNRG
+419 WNFEREFWVGPDNSG
-434 KWES
+434 KWE

>member
-1 MSGALPNTFFNLTL
+1 M
-15 RRDIIKY
+15 
-22 YFAELSQKELKV
+22 E
-34 VKKKDIEIVAAGH
+34 KKKDLEIVAAGH
-47 TCLDLIPAFTIEGKV
+47 TCLDLIPAFTIEGEV
-62 DKMTDVLVPGK
+62 EKMTDVLVPGK
-73 MINMGNCVVVG
+73 MINMGECVIAG
-84 GGPVTNAG
+84 GAPVTNAG

-103 LIGKIGNDDFG
+103 LIGKVGNDDFG
-114 KEILNW
+114 RLVLDW
-120 YEEHEGHFKGIKMVD
+120 YEKNEGHFKGIKMVD

-168 MDFDLVQRSK
+168 MDYNLVGRAK

-188 KKIYENTG
+188 RKIYENTG
-196 RELTKILKK
+196 AELTKILKK
-205 TKELRTTTALDL
+205 TKELGTTTALDL
-217 SLPDVNSYAGQVNWK
+217 SLPDVDSYAGQVDWK

-250 EIFYFLYKERFLEKK
+250 ELFYFLYKDKFLEKRD
-265 AKLGPKESVLD
+265 KLGHKETVLD
-276 HMTVKD
+276 QMTVKE
-282 ISTLGKDLIKMGAGV
+282 ISTMGRDLIRMGAAI
-297 AMVKCGHRG
+297 AMIKCGSRG
-306 LYIRT
+306 LYIYT
-311 ADKDRLKKLGAACCK
+311 AGQERLKKMGAAGCA
-326 DLDNWANRELWFP
+326 DLENWANRELWFP

-362 AFVRQHTIESC
+362 AFVWGHSIESC

-391 TWNKGFDDLTKRIK
+391 SWNKGFDDLTRRIK
-405 ASWKTKELKIDEKG
+405 AGWKTKEMKINEPG

>member
-1 MSGALPNTFFNLTL
+1 VATT
-15 RRDIIKY
+15 RD
-22 YFAELSQKELKV
+22 L
-34 VKKKDIEIVAAGH
+34 EIVAAGH
-47 TCLDLIPAFTIEGKV
+47 TCLDLIPAFTIDGQV
-62 DKMTDVLVPGK
+62 DKLTDILVPGK
-73 MINMGNCVVVG
+73 MINMGPCVVVG

-114 KEILNW
+114 RQILSW
-120 YEEHEGHFKGIKMVD
+120 YEEHEGHFQGIKTVE

-168 MDFDLVQRSK
+168 MTFDLVARAK

-188 KKIYENTG
+188 RKLYENTG
-196 RELTKILKK
+196 RELTRILGR
-205 TKELRTTTALDL
+205 TKELGTTTALDL
-217 SLPDVNSYAGQVNWK
+217 SLPDVNSPAGQVDWM
-232 AILTDWVPLSD
+232 AILNDWVPLTD

-250 EIFYFLYKERFLEKK
+250 EIFYFLYKKEFLAKK
-265 AKLGPKESVLD
+265 ASLGPKESVLD
-276 HMTVKD
+276 HLTVSE
-282 ISTLGKDLIKMGAGV
+282 ISALGDDVIRMGAAI
-297 AMVKCGHRG
+297 AMIKCGHRG
-306 LYIRT
+306 LYVRT
-311 ADKDRLKKLGAACCK
+311 AGADRLRKMGAAGCA
-326 DLDNWANRELWFP
+326 DLENWANRELWFP
-339 VYQEEKFVG
+339 VYEEERFVG

-362 AFVRQHTIESC
+362 AFVWQHTLESC

-391 TWNKGFDDLTKRIK
+391 TWNKGFDDLTRRIK
-405 ASWKTKELKIDEKG
+405 AG
-419 WKKEREFWVGPDNRG
+419 WKNKDLRIETPGWKHERGFWVGPANRG

>member
-1 MSGALPNTFFNLTL
+1 MEN
-15 RRDIIKY
+15 
-22 YFAELSQKELKV
+22 
-34 VKKKDIEIVAAGH
+34 KKDIEIVAAGH
-47 TCLDLIPAFTIEGKV
+47 TCLDLIPAFTIEGTVEKI
-62 DKMTDVLVPGK
+62 TDVLVPGK
-73 MINMGNCVVVG
+73 MINMGECVVVG

-103 LIGKIGNDDFG
+103 LIGKIGDDDFG
-114 KEILNW
+114 RQILNW
-120 YEEHEGHFKGIKMVD
+120 YEEHEGHFKGIKMVE

-168 MDFDLVQRSK
+168 MDFDLVKRSK

-188 KKIYENTG
+188 RKLYEDTG
-196 RELTKILKK
+196 SELTKILKK
-205 TKELRTTTALDL
+205 SRELGVTTALDL
-217 SLPDVNSYAGQVNWK
+217 SLPDVDSYAGQVDWK
-232 AILTDWVPLSD
+232 AILENWVPLSD

-250 EIFYFLYKERFLEKK
+250 EIFYFLHKEKFLEKK
-265 AKLGPKESVLD
+265 ANLGPKDSVLD
-276 HMTVKD
+276 HLTVKE
-282 ISTLGKDLIKMGAGV
+282 ISDVGSDLIRMGAAI
-297 AMVKCGHRG
+297 AMIKCGHRG

-311 ADKDRLKKLGAACCK
+311 AGKARLEDLGAAGCS
-326 DLDNWANRELWFP
+326 DPDNWADRELWFP

-362 AFVRQHTIESC
+362 AFVWNHTIESC

-391 TWNKGFDDLTKRIK
+391 TWNKGFDDLTERIE
-405 ASWKTKELKIDEKG
+405 SGWKTKDLEINEDG
-419 WKKEREFWVGPDNRG
+419 WNKNCGFWVGPHNSG
-434 KWES
+434 KWESPSKIK

>member
-1 MSGALPNTFFNLTL
+1 MATT
-15 RRDIIKY
+15 RD
-22 YFAELSQKELKV
+22 L
-34 VKKKDIEIVAAGH
+34 EIVAAGH
-47 TCLDLIPAFTIEGKV
+47 TCLDLIPAFLIEGKV

-73 MINMGNCVVVG
+73 MINMGKCVVVG

-103 LIGKIGNDDFG
+103 LIGKIGDDDFG
-114 KEILNW
+114 KQILRW
-120 YEEHEGHFKGIKMVD
+120 YEEHEGHFQGIKTVQ

-157 CGANDTFGYDD
+157 CGANDTFCYDD
-168 MDFDLVQRSK
+168 VDFDLVGRSK

-188 KKIYENTG
+188 AKLYENTG
-196 RELTKILKK
+196 SELTRILKK
-205 TKELRTTTALDL
+205 AKELGTTTALDM
-217 SLPDVNSYAGQVNWK
+217 SWPPVDCDWR
-232 AILTDWVPLSD
+232 AILEDWVPLSD

-250 EIFYFLYKERFLEKK
+250 ELFYFLHKDEFLEKK
-265 AKLGPKESVLD
+265 AKLGPKESPLD
-276 HMTVKD
+276 QITVKE
-282 ISTLGKDLIKMGAGV
+282 IASLGADLLKMGTAI

-306 LYIRT
+306 LYVRT
-311 ADKDRLKKLGAACCK
+311 AGKERLQKMGAAGCA

-362 AFVRQHTIESC
+362 AFVRNHSLESC

-391 TWNKGFDDLTKRIK
+391 TWNKGFDDLTRRID
-405 ASWKTKELKIDEKG
+405 AGWKTKDLLIDEPG
-419 WKKEREFWVGPDNRG
+419 WKKEREFWVGPENRG

>member
-1 MSGALPNTFFNLTL
+1 MKHEKN
-15 RRDIIKY
+15 
-22 YFAELSQKELKV
+22 
-34 VKKKDIEIVAAGH
+34 IEIVAAGH

-73 MINMGNCVVVG
+73 MINMGECVVVG

-103 LIGKIGNDDFG
+103 LIGKIGDDDFG
-114 KEILNW
+114 KQILQW
-120 YEEHEGHFKGIKMVD
+120 YEEHEGHFKGIKMVE

-168 MDFDLVQRSK
+168 MDFDIVENSK

-188 KKIYENTG
+188 KKLYKNTG
-196 RELTKILKK
+196 AELTNILKQTRELG
-205 TKELRTTTALDL
+205 TTIALDL
-217 SLPDVNSYAGQVNWK
+217 SLPDVDSYAGQQDWK
-232 AILTDWVPLSD
+232 AILENWIPLSD

-250 EIFYFLYKERFLEKK
+250 EIFYFLYKDKFLEKR
-265 AKLGPKESVLD
+265 AKLGAKETVLD
-276 HMTVKD
+276 NMSVEE
-282 ISTLGKDLIKMGAGV
+282 ISNIGKDLITMGTAI

-311 ADKDRLKKLGAACCK
+311 AGMDRLQQLGAAQCS
-326 DLDNWANRELWFP
+326 DLENWANRELWFP
-339 VYQEEKFVG
+339 VYEEEKFVG

-362 AFVRQHTIESC
+362 AFVWGHTVESC

-391 TWNKGFDDLTKRIK
+391 TWNKGFDDLTKRIQ
-405 ASWKTKELKIDEKG
+405 AGWKTKELKIDADG
-419 WKKEREFWVGPDNRG
+419 WKLENGFWIGPDNSG
-434 KWES
+434 KWE

>member
-1 MSGALPNTFFNLTL
+1 MDQKGANN
-15 RRDIIKY
+15 
-22 YFAELSQKELKV
+22 
-34 VKKKDIEIVAAGH
+34 KDIEIVAAGH
-47 TCLDLIPAFTIEGKV
+47 TCLDLIPAFRIDGNV
-62 DKMTDVLVPGK
+62 DKLTDVLVPGK
-73 MINMGNCVVVG
+73 MIDMGDCVVVA

-103 LIGKIGNDDFG
+103 LIGKVGNDDFG

-120 YEEHEGHFKGIKMVD
+120 YEEHEGHFTGIKMVD
-135 GESTSYTIAICIPG
+135 GESTSYTIAVCIPG

-168 MDFDLVQRSK
+168 MDFDLVRRSK

-188 KKIYENTG
+188 KKLYADTG
-196 RELTKILKK
+196 RELTRILKK
-205 TKELRTTTALDL
+205 TKELGTTTVLDL
-217 SLPDVNSYAGQVNWK
+217 SLPDVDGYAGQVDWF
-232 AILTDWVPLSD
+232 AIIKDWVAFSD

-250 EIFYFLYKERFLEKK
+250 EIFYFLHREKFLEKK

-276 HMTVKD
+276 HLSARE
-282 ISTLGKDLIKMGAGV
+282 ISTLGSELIDMGAAI

-306 LYIRT
+306 LYIKT
-311 ADKDRLKKLGAACCK
+311 AGKDRLSKMGAAGCS
-326 DLDNWANRELWFP
+326 DLENWADRELWFP

-362 AFVRQHTIESC
+362 AFVWNHTIESC

-391 TWNKGFDDLTKRIK
+391 TWNKGFDDLSRRIK
-405 ASWKTKELKIDEKG
+405 AGWKTKESKIDEPG
-419 WKKEREFWVGPDNRG
+419 WRYERGFWVGPGNRG

>member
-1 MSGALPNTFFNLTL
+1 MKNT
-15 RRDIIKY
+15 
-22 YFAELSQKELKV
+22 
-34 VKKKDIEIVAAGH
+34 KDIEIVAAGH

-73 MINMGNCVVVG
+73 MINMGKCVVVG

-103 LIGKIGNDDFG
+103 LIGKIGDDDFG
-114 KEILNW
+114 KQILQW
-120 YEEHEGHFKGIKMVD
+120 YEEHEGHFKGIKMVE

-168 MDFDLVQRSK
+168 MDFDLVKRSK

-188 KKIYENTG
+188 KKLYDNTG
-196 RELTKILKK
+196 AQLTKILKK
-205 TKELRTTTALDL
+205 TKELGTTTALDL
-217 SLPDVNSYAGQVNWK
+217 SIPDVNSPAGQVDWK
-232 AILTDWVPLSD
+232 AILNDWVPLSD

-250 EIFYFLYKERFLEKK
+250 EVFFFLYKDKFLDIK
-265 AKLGPKESVLD
+265 ANLGPKDSVLD
-276 HMTVKD
+276 HMTVAD
-282 ISTLGKDLIKMGAGV
+282 ISTLGSDLIEMGAAI

-311 ADKDRLKKLGAACCK
+311 AGQERLAKLGAAGCS
-326 DLDNWANRELWFP
+326 DPENWANRELWFP
-339 VYQEEKFVG
+339 VYEEEKFVG

-362 AFVRQHTIESC
+362 AFVWGHTIESS

-391 TWNKGFDDLTKRIK
+391 TWNKGFDDLTKRIE
-405 ASWKTKELKIDEKG
+405 AGWKTKELKIDEKG
-419 WKKEREFWVGPDNRG
+419 WKYERDFWVGPDNRG